1 MAKYQRHKIK
11 YCPICGYV
19 DLTEKENNCSHCN
32 NSLSIT
38 NEYFDEIC
46 SQSELSYKDDIEEY
60 VRQLYV
66 YSDDRFN
73 EKIMSNREEDKNISD
88 QIDYY
93 EDLILNDDNEDDC
106 KCPKCG
112 STNIQIVPR
121 KWSLLTGI
129 FTNATDRVCINC
141 KYKL

>member
-1 MAKYQRHKIK
+1 MAKYKRHKIK

-19 DLTEKENNCSHCN
+19 DLTEKENICSHCN

-46 SQSELSYKDDIEEY
+46 SQSELSDKDDVEEY

-66 YSDDRFN
+66 YSNDKFD
-73 EKIMSNREEDKNISD
+73 EKIMSNREEDENISD

-93 EDLILNDDNEDDC
+93 EDLIVNDDDKDDC
-106 KCPKCG
+106 KCPECG
-112 STNIQIVPR
+112 STNIQVVPR
-121 KWSLLTGI
+121 KWSLFTGI
-129 FTNATDRVCINC
+129 FTNATDRVCVNC
-141 KYKL
+141 KYKW

>member
-19 DLTEKENNCSHCN
+19 DLTEKENSCTHCN
-32 NSLSIT
+32 ESLNIT

-46 SQSELSYKDDIEEY
+46 SQSELTDKSDIEEY

-66 YSDDRFN
+66 YTDDKFN
-73 EKIMSNREEDKNISD
+73 EDIMSAREGIENISN

-93 EDLILNDDNEDDC
+93 EDLILSDDDEDDC
-106 KCPKCG
+106 KCPECT
-112 STNIQIVPR
+112 S
-121 KWSLLTGI
+121 
-129 FTNATDRVCINC
+129 
-141 KYKL
+141 

>member
-1 MAKYQRHKIK
+1 MTKYQRHKIK

-19 DLTEKENNCSHCN
+19 DLTEKENTCSHCN
-32 NSLSIT
+32 NSLSII

-46 SQSELSYKDDIEEY
+46 SQSELSNKNDIEEY

-66 YSDDRFN
+66 YSDERFD
-73 EKIMSNREEDKNISD
+73 EKIMSNREKDKNISD

-93 EDLILNDDNEDDC
+93 EDLILNEDSKEDC
-106 KCPKCG
+106 RCPKCG
-112 STNIQIVPR
+112 SSNIQIVPR

-129 FTNATDRVCINC
+129 FTNATDRVCVNC
-141 KYKL
+141 KYKW